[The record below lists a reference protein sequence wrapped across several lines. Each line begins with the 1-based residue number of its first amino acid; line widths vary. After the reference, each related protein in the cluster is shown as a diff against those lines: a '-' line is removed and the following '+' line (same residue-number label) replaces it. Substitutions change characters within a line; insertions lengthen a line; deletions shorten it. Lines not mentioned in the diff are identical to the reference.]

1 MTVADHE
8 AQAIGKVAIVGAGA
22 MGCLFAAK
30 LADAG
35 AEVTL
40 IDIDAGRL
48 AAIRDRGVTLR
59 EDDGVRNVRVGACRA
74 EETAGVFGLVMI
86 FTKGMHTRA
95 AARSVARLAKSC
107 PIVLTLQN
115 GIGNAQIIAEVFGT
129 GRLLHGVAD
138 LPADLEDAT
147 TVSSRGGGKVCFGG
161 VRHEAHRHAASV
173 AALMNR
179 AGVAARTDEDV
190 DVVIWEKLAFN
201 AALNPVG
208 ALLSMANGEVADSC
222 ARLVA
227 IDIAHEVIDTAIA
240 KGVAVDR
247 GRVLERISFAF
258 AHHRG
263 HRASMLQDREAGRPT
278 EIDFINGAAADAA
291 GEAGVAAPVTRTLA
305 NLVRALERRH
315 APLQ

>member
-138 LPADLEDAT
+138 LPADLDHVADVNAMISAWTRRHTKREAMEIL
-147 TVSSRGGGKVCFGG
+147 GK
-161 VRHEAHRHAASV
+161 
-173 AALMNR
+173 
-179 AGVAARTDEDV
+179 AGVPAGAAKQVKPCNSDV
-190 DVVIWEKLAFN
+190 SRRFILPCSWSH
-201 AALNPVG
+201 
-208 ALLSMANGEVADSC
+208 ALLIGEMKIFES
-222 ARLVA
+222 
-227 IDIAHEVIDTAIA
+227 
-240 KGVAVDR
+240 
-247 GRVLERISFAF
+247 
-258 AHHRG
+258 
-263 HRASMLQDREAGRPT
+263 
-278 EIDFINGAAADAA
+278 
-291 GEAGVAAPVTRTLA
+291 
-305 NLVRALERRH
+305 NLL
-315 APLQ
+315 